1 MRPPLPQPARDN
13 PDELH
18 VLRSQAERV
27 GLRQH
32 ISPRGV
38 DRRFGNDMGLGFLFL
53 SFERRFDRP
62 RDNSDGETLP
72 PAQL

>member
-1 MRPPLPQPARDN
+1 MKGPLPQPARDN

-18 VLRSQAERV
+18 FLRSQAERV

-32 ISPRGV
+32 ISPRGL
-38 DRRFGNDMGLGFLFL
+38 DRRIGNDDGLGILLL
-53 SFERRFDRP
+53 SLERRVDRP